1 MKLKRMRIKYATGL
15 VQYCNHFSSLLE
27 HDIVE
32 LDCSKSMLFEFP
44 DYVAPKLN
52 QCVIFNASDNHL
64 VTLPDT
70 LRLPQCKIFDVSR
83 NLLVKLPRELH
94 MPYVSKFLILNN
106 LISTLPKDMTFE
118 CCTEFNI
125 SFNKISRLS
134 CNILLDKCRV
144 FNINQNLITEIPPHV
159 CLPNCTSFRIG
170 NNPIKSL
177 NSNIKLKNCVEF
189 VLYNSDITRL
199 PEDLSLPNCT
209 QFEVYDSS
217 LRCLPNNLNLKKCK
231 MFNCAQ
237 NRHLISL
244 GNSLDLPNCEIFYA
258 DENNLKNLPPDLNL
272 PVCIL
277 FNVKKN
283 KLETLPNN
291 MNLDACQIMHLEKN
305 RLKSLPNSILNCH
318 SLKDLHLESNEHLH
332 LPLQFLHFIRR
343 VELKKN
349 KVIWIPDDPQNVHNS
364 SIQKSFTESIKNI
377 TSRKDVPN
385 FEKRLLSQMLVENK
399 YLTFET
405 KQKIL
410 EYMIDQT
417 QHSILLLKYDEILW
431 AVLHT
436 IDTDFDIQTQQQI
449 YNCLDVEIKDSENM
463 CFTGRIN
470 RLINCLNGFSSLVKI
485 SVPDADFI
493 PYIIKK
499 VETELGQNYSFKEH
513 KKIVEKELLE
523 RGYEK
528 HIISIWVDAIE

>member
-1 MKLKRMRIKYATGL
+1 MRIKYSTGL

-44 DYVAPKLN
+44 DYVVPKLN

-70 LRLPQCKIFDVSR
+70 LRLSQCKIFDVSR
-83 NLLVKLPRELH
+83 NLLVKLPRDLH

-106 LISTLPKDMTFE
+106 LISKLPADMTFE

-125 SFNKISRLS
+125 SFNKISGLS
-134 CNILLDKCRV
+134 SNILLEKCRV
-144 FNINQNLITEIPPHV
+144 FNINQNAITEIPQHV

-170 NNPIKSL
+170 NNPIKNL
-177 NSNIKLKNCVEF
+177 NTNIKLKNCVEF
-189 VLYNSDITRL
+189 VLYNSDITSL

-209 QFEVYDSS
+209 QFEIYDSS
-217 LRCLPNNLNLKKCK
+217 LRYLPNNLNLSNCK
-231 MFNCAQ
+231 VFNCAL
-237 NRHLISL
+237 NRNLISL
-244 GNSLDLPNCEIFYA
+244 GTSLNLPNCEVFYA
-258 DENNLKNLPPDLNL
+258 DENCLKSLPKDLNL
-272 PVCIL
+272 PVCII

-283 KLETLPNN
+283 RLESLPNN
-291 MNLDACQIMHLEKN
+291 MNLAACQIMHIEKN

-318 SLKDLHLESNEHLH
+318 SLKDLYLDSNEHLQ
-332 LPLQFLHFIRR
+332 LSLQFVHFIRR
-343 VELKKN
+343 IELKKS

-364 SIQKSFTESIKNI
+364 SIQNSFTQSIKNI
-377 TSRKDVPN
+377 ISRNDVPN
-385 FEKRLLSQMLVENK
+385 FDRHILREMLMEND
-399 YLTFET
+399 YLTFEA

-410 EYMIDQT
+410 EFMSDQT
-417 QHSILLLKYDEILW
+417 QHSLLLLKYDEILW
-431 AVLHT
+431 ALLIT
-436 IDTDFDIQTQQQI
+436 IDTDFDRKTQEQI
-449 YNCLDVEIKDSENM
+449 YKCLNVEIMDSENM

-470 RLINCLNGFSSLVKI
+470 RMINCLNGFSSLVKI
-485 SVPDADFI
+485 IVPDAEFI

-499 VETELGQNYSFKEH
+499 VEKELGTNYSSKEH

-528 HIISIWVDAIE
+528 HIINIWIDAIE